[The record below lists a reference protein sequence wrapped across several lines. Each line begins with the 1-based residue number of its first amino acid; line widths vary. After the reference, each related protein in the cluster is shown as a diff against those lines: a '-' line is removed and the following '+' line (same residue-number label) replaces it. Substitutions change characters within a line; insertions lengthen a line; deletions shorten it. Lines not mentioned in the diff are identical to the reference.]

1 MNQGDISIST
11 QPINFKG
18 ERMLKLLLSALIMIG
33 LLGCSS
39 KEPVDTPKA
48 KKQMWM
54 FQSAPMKEV
63 ILLQK
68 GDEKNF
74 CPNCGMTLAMFY
86 KTNHAATVDGKVKQ
100 YCSIHCLAEDIMQGK
115 APQDIKVVDV
125 TTLKFIP
132 ADTATYIVGSNKKG
146 TMSPISKYAFAIQDD
161 AGEFMVQNGGE
172 MMGFTEAL
180 TRAKE
185 DFSPQVRE
193 KMKAKKMMMAK
204 KGEKIYQ
211 TQCQQGD
218 LPTFHSVA
226 AAKAYIIENHLC
238 RDIKGK
244 KLQAVGIYL
253 LHK

>member
-1 MNQGDISIST
+1 MNQEGIFILMR
-11 QPINFKG
+11 PINFKG
-18 ERMLKLLLSALIMIG
+18 EKMLKLLLSALIMIG

-39 KEPVDTPKA
+39 KVPKNTTKA

-54 FQSAPMKEV
+54 FQSVPMKEV
-63 ILLQK
+63 ILLQE

-100 YCSIHCLAEDIMQGK
+100 YCSLHCLAQDIMQGK
-115 APQDIKVVDV
+115 ELQDIKVVDV

-132 ADTATYIVGSNKKG
+132 VEKATYIVGSNKKG
-146 TMSPISKYAFAIQDD
+146 TMSPISKYAFAIQND
-161 AGEFMVQNGGE
+161 AGEFMVQYGGE

-185 DFSPQVRE
+185 DFSPQMRE
-193 KMKAKKMMMAK
+193 KMHAKKKMMAQ

-211 TQCQQGD
+211 KQCQQGD

-226 AAKAYIIENHLC
+226 AAKAYIIENHIC
-238 RDIKGK
+238 KDIKGK
-244 KLQAVGIYL
+244 PLQAVGIYL
-253 LHK
+253 FSK